1 MMSDLLMVSSI
12 LMRLQ
17 FRLRHT
23 NRHATTRMGRIFIT
37 HCNNVMT
44 VIDKYP
50 TMIHNML
57 VLSSCTR
64 CNRLC

>member
-1 MMSDLLMVSSI
+1 MLVVVTCLLLRLYI
-12 LMRLQ
+12 AMRDG
-17 FRLRHT
+17 HIIYKT
-23 NRHATTRMGRIFIT
+23 NTKSM
-37 HCNNVMT
+37 CNNVMT

-57 VLSSCTR
+57 VLISCTR